1 MIMQSGMP
9 IFVKIEDYKAVLEAL
24 DLLNK
29 RLDKADE
36 VMRRINDIK
45 NEEDSE
51 MEMWEKE
58 LGEIKKKIE
67 LMNRTL
73 VDPGM

>member
-1 MIMQSGMP
+1 MQSGMP